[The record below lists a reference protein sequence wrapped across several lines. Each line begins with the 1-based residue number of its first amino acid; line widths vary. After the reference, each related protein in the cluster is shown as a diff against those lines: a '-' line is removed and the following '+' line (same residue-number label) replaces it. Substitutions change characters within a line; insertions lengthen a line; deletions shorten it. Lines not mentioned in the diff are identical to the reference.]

1 MRFSFV
7 TLDPN
12 FEVWFQKLSIGV
24 DYNLLNLKV
33 SGGQKEKEEKPES
46 LKGERRKAREFVVA
60 FIILESSLI
69 KILKVCF

>member
-46 LKGERRKAREFVVA
+46 LKGERRKARERVCGCVHYPG
-60 FIILESSLI
+60 IISH
-69 KILKVCF
+69 